1 MARAIWKGSISFGLV
16 NIPVGLYTA
25 EQRDDISMHLLDRRN
40 MSRVRYKRVNEETGR
55 EVPWDEI
62 VHGYEYGDGQYV
74 VLSDEDLKR
83 ANPEATQ
90 TIDIVGFVDEDEI
103 SPLYFDKPYYLGAQK
118 KGEKSYALLREALK
132 RTGKVGIALVV
143 IRTRQYLAAVIPQGD
158 LLVLELLRFGHELRQ
173 AEDLDLPGGGE
184 VSARELEMAERL
196 VEGMVTEWDPSQ
208 YRDEYRD
215 DLKALIRERVAAGQT
230 EGVDEPAPEPKR
242 PEGGKVVDLMA
253 LLKRSLDE
261 REAGGG
267 AAKKAARKKS
277 AAKPAKKAEKR
288 PKKAAKKPARK
299 TAARKTA

>member
-1 MARAIWKGSISFGLV
+1 
-16 NIPVGLYTA
+16 
-25 EQRDDISMHLLDRRN
+25 
-40 MSRVRYKRVNEETGR
+40 
-55 EVPWDEI
+55 
-62 VHGYEYGDGQYV
+62 
-74 VLSDEDLKR
+74 
-83 ANPEATQ
+83 
-90 TIDIVGFVDEDEI
+90 
-103 SPLYFDKPYYLGAQK
+103 
-118 KGEKSYALLREALK
+118 
-132 RTGKVGIALVV
+132 
-143 IRTRQYLAAVIPQGD
+143 
-158 LLVLELLRFGHELRQ
+158 VLELLRFGHELRQ

-267 AAKKAARKKS
+267 AAKKAARKKG